1 MTNRTVSMPTENSI
15 TAAVQYG
22 LRKGHYTVTASI
34 TDETGREYRYDA
46 KTDIY
51 SVPQIGFEVPE
62 NTHTDINTEIKTN
75 IIEADGLDIVWKISK
90 DNGEFKELADGTIQN
105 EGGTIRFKDKG
116 SYILKAS
123 VTDSFGRVFEYSSE
137 IIKVYP
143 VPEVD
148 FQQTAERNILCR
160 CTGIRIKHNGY
171 SESKRAWK
179 P

>member
-1 MTNRTVSMPTENSI
+1 M
-15 TAAVQYG
+15 
-22 LRKGHYTVTASI
+22 
-34 TDETGREYRYDA
+34 
-46 KTDIY
+46 
-51 SVPQIGFEVPE
+51 
-62 NTHTDINTEIKTN
+62 
-75 IIEADGLDIVWKISK
+75 DIVWKISK

-148 FQQTAERNILCR
+148 FSADSGAEYPLPLYGYKDKNITVIPKVNELGSLKIQWLISKDGKAEKDYSAYVQGAMTNDGGNITFTN
-160 CTGIRIKHNGY
+160 TGDYTLIAKVTDETGRYLLLGGY
-171 SESKRAWK
+171 NVNATPEIVLLFLNTDMQAKQ
-179 P
+179 